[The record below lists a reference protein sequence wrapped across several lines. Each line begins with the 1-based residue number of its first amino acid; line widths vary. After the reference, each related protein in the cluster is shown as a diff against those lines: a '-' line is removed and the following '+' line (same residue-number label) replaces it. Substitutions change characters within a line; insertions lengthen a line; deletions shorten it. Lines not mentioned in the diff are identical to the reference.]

1 MTEKKTTAHKSIV
14 ERFYDAYDAVENPPK
29 NGWNPHY
36 KSNFSELKD
45 ILGVIDKAC
54 TGCDIQYQQL
64 PFITEDGHE
73 RVKSFV
79 FDRNGNVHE
88 LSVFPLLCPND
99 IQKFGSNITYTRR
112 YQALTDWGIVGEID
126 DDGNGSSLDLPPN
139 NPNNDTPD
147 KADKEVQEIRRKRYL
162 DKIEQLQNEALSL
175 GIKPEGINSW
185 VNATFQKPY
194 SDLNADELIQLGNH
208 INTLISD
215 KKELNGSGNGDTK
228 RS

>member
-1 MTEKKTTAHKSIV
+1 MTEKKTTAQKSIA

-36 KSNFSELKD
+36 KSNFSELRD
-45 ILGVIDKAC
+45 ILGAIDKAC
-54 TGCDIQYQQL
+54 AERGIQYQQL
-64 PFITEDGHE
+64 LFITEDGHE

-79 FDRNGNVHE
+79 FDRNGDALE

-126 DDGNGSSLDLPPN
+126 DDGNGSSLGLPPN
-139 NPNNDTPD
+139 NPDNDAPD

-185 VNATFQKPY
+185 VDVTFQKPY
-194 SDLNADELIQLGNH
+194 SNLNADELIQLGNY

-215 KKELNGSGNGDTK
+215 KKELNGSGNGNTK

>member
-1 MTEKKTTAHKSIV
+1 MTEKKTTATKSII
-14 ERFYDAYDAVENPPK
+14 ERFYEAYEAIENPPK
-29 NGWNPHY
+29 NGWNPHF

-45 ILGVIDKAC
+45 ILKEIDKAC
-54 TGCDIQYQQL
+54 KGKDIQYQQL
-64 PFITEDGHE
+64 PYISDDGRE
-73 RVKSFV
+73 CVKSSI
-79 FDRNGNVHE
+79 FDKSGNILE
-88 LSVFPLLCPND
+88 LSTFPLLVPND

-112 YQALTDWGIVGEID
+112 YQALIDWGIVGDID

-139 NPNNDTPD
+139 NPNNDAPD

-194 SDLNADELIQLGNH
+194 SDLNADELIQLGNY